1 MYPYTDTQFNLM
13 RIYLNLLMNIVVKEK
28 GTLIFQKVHNTV
40 PDTILVEKDFWFNP
54 VCTF

>member
-40 PDTILVEKDFWFNP
+40 PDTILVEKDF
-54 VCTF
+54 